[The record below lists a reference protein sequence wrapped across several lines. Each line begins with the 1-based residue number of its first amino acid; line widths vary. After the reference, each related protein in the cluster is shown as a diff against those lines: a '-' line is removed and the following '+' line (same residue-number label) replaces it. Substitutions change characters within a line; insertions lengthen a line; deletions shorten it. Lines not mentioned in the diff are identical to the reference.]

1 MDLSC
6 LQNSIAYQKVLE
18 EPWTY
23 LHNWDSLTPS
33 VQQEV
38 AQNFLSELSSLKTEM
53 AVTQGV
59 FDPSMFVNQDAPC
72 DTTVSEQNGN
82 TTENHTNTK
91 TSNKLGPMSLV
102 SIRRREQ
109 SPSLI
114 SKSLEY
120 KRLKNSKI
128 DDKKQSTY
136 QQPPLYYLSVFFQR
150 NCSSY

>member
-53 AVTQGV
+53 AITQGV
-59 FDPSMFVNQDAPC
+59 FDPSMFVNQDVSC
-72 DTTVSEQNGN
+72 DTAVCF
-82 TTENHTNTK
+82 
-91 TSNKLGPMSLV
+91 
-102 SIRRREQ
+102 
-109 SPSLI
+109 
-114 SKSLEY
+114 
-120 KRLKNSKI
+120 
-128 DDKKQSTY
+128 DDKLFCLTQS
-136 QQPPLYYLSVFFQR
+136 QIFICF
-150 NCSSY
+150 N

>member
-1 MDLSC
+1 MVSQDDEFVVPHMDLSC

-59 FDPSMFVNQDAPC
+59 FDPSMFVNQDASC
-72 DTTVSEQNGN
+72 DTAVSGQNGN
-82 TTENHTNTK
+82 TTENHANTK
-91 TSNKLGPMSLV
+91 
-102 SIRRREQ
+102 
-109 SPSLI
+109 
-114 SKSLEY
+114 
-120 KRLKNSKI
+120 
-128 DDKKQSTY
+128 
-136 QQPPLYYLSVFFQR
+136 
-150 NCSSY
+150 

>member
-1 MDLSC
+1 MVSQDDEFVVPHMDLSC

-53 AVTQGV
+53 AVTQSV

-72 DTTVSEQNGN
+72 DTAVSGQNGN
-82 TTENHTNTK
+82 TTENHANTNVICIQWNEFKYGSVFWISINK

-102 SIRRREQ
+102 SIRRSKQ

-114 SKSLEY
+114 LKSL
-120 KRLKNSKI
+120 
-128 DDKKQSTY
+128 
-136 QQPPLYYLSVFFQR
+136 
-150 NCSSY
+150 